1 MNVTSRLAPTL
12 LLVLC
17 VAPAAWA
24 GDELFLRW
32 DNCYG
37 DGGAYN
43 KLFAC
48 DTNSGAE
55 VLVGSFRLGSTTDS
69 ISGAAILMDL
79 TSIGPQFPS
88 WWGFGTGY
96 CRTAASL
103 QGVFVRPST
112 STVCA
117 DPWLGQAYGGPSFR
131 PSPYYENR
139 ARIQVVL
146 AVPQGGEGF
155 TAQAGQEVFAFQL
168 RINHA
173 RTTGLGACGGCGDPI
188 CISWSWG
195 GLYGPQEYGYAVSIM
210 GSATPN
216 NGSNVTWQTGAVAST
231 QGTCHLP
238 PASCATF
245 VLCQSVTPARTPTW
259 GTIKSLYR

>member
-1 MNVTSRLAPTL
+1 MHLSSLRSFVACALLALGLART
-12 LLVLC
+12 
-17 VAPAAWA
+17 AQA
-24 GDELFLRW
+24 GDEIYLRW

-43 KLFAC
+43 KVFAC

-55 VLVGSFRLGSTTDS
+55 FLVGSFRLDSTTDK
-69 ISGAAILMDL
+69 ITGAVIVMDL
-79 TSIGPQFPS
+79 ASVGPQFPS
-88 WWGFGTGY
+88 WWGMGTGY
-96 CRTAASL
+96 CRTASSL
-103 QGVFVRPST
+103 QGIFATPST

-117 DPWLGQAYGGPSFR
+117 DPWLGRAVGGASFL
-131 PSPYYENR
+131 PMGGNR
-139 ARIQVVL
+139 ARITVNL
-146 AVPQGGEGF
+146 AMPQGFES

-173 RTTGLGACGGCGDPI
+173 RTTGLGACSGCSEPF

-195 GLYGPQEYGYAVSIM
+195 GLTDNQGGGFRVRIL
-210 GSATPN
+210 GSDTPN

-238 PASCATF
+238 PAACATF
-245 VLCQSVTPARTPTW
+245 VLCEAVTPTRIPTW